1 MRWLTRP
8 FIVLAVALTATSLP
22 ADGGDTAAHL
32 ARARAELVERT
43 REYRASL
50 ERLLAIQEASA
61 TSAGDAA
68 ATRRRLYE
76 QGIVSRL
83 ELEASERAEATARDQ
98 IGETRR
104 RLSEAE
110 SVLAE
115 TLAAV
120 ELAGGASAATTV
132 VVTPTAIGSRGD
144 AELTATAV
152 RALDG
157 FFVSRFARSLP
168 VSALGQT
175 PVHDR
180 LGLDHRNALDVAVH
194 PDSEEGRALIE
205 YLERHGIPF
214 LAFRGFVPGASTG
227 AHVHVGRMSARIA
240 PASSVIR

>member
-8 FIVLAVALTATSLP
+8 LIVLAVALTATSLP
-22 ADGGDTAAHL
+22 AHEGDTAGHL
-32 ARARAELVERT
+32 ARARAEMVERT

-50 ERLLAIQEASA
+50 EHLLAIQEARA

-120 ELAGGASAATTV
+120 ELAGVASAATTV
-132 VVTPTAIGSRGD
+132 VVTPMAIGSRGD

-152 RALDG
+152 RALDR

-227 AHVHVGRMSARIA
+227 AHVHVGRVSVRIA
-240 PASSVIR
+240 PASSLIR